1 MAQTS
6 PPDPDRLYKLLPAL
20 YRQVDALQGYSLRA
34 LLRLMGNQVE
44 MLRADIQQLWNN
56 FFIETCQ
63 QWAIPYIGDLVS
75 NRALYDLDTSQDAT
89 TAQSIF
95 PDLAG
100 PNLRPISTI
109 RTRADVA
116 KTIDYRRRK
125 GTVAMLEAL
134 AGDVTGWGAHVVQ
147 FFQILTWTQ
156 NLNHLRLQSTGC
168 ADLRSVSDCAKVD
181 GPFDA
186 ASHVVDV
193 RAIAQSEGWYN
204 VPNLGFFLWRLE
216 SFPLAVV
223 RARAIGGTS
232 WRYTFS
238 PLGNSTPLFA
248 RWTRLDQVPGM
259 SPELLVPEP
268 IPPSAFWDDLA
279 AWNSLPSTGPDY
291 SLYYGNASD
300 DLDWSITVYEQ
311 AAPDA
316 PLVPVDLGHITCMNL
331 EKWTTLAQPSANVAN
346 EWKPLPQPS
355 QCIAIDVSRGRLA
368 IGADRPAST
377 AIYVSYNYGFSAH
390 MGGGPYPDFQKWVV
404 PDSAA
409 EQIIGVG
416 VANPLDTAI
425 TTWAATLD
433 AAIDTWAA
441 SLATPNPPNTII
453 QLADN
458 DTHTLSRTLALDPVK
473 WLAIQALPGLPGFRP
488 HIQPQGGAITISGT
502 AAGSTLTLA
511 GLLIEGGIV
520 VSQDLQRLRILHTTL
535 VPGLS
540 IEEEAASPGGPS
552 LVVNSS
558 AASKPINTN
567 LDVQIAFSITG
578 PLQIPETVDG
588 LWLLDSIVDSASSNP
603 PIAISNANTTTP
615 TNTTTPNGPRATIER
630 STILGSSYFR
640 KFDLCSD
647 TIFTGA
653 VIVEQRVSG
662 CLRFSFVPTGS
673 SAPQP
678 YPQQYHCQPAYE
690 VATETDAAQRAAQAS
705 GAVLPS
711 GWDTTLA
718 ASIEEWL
725 VPSFETVTYGAPE
738 YCQLRLTAPQQ
749 IRTGA
754 SDGAEMGAFNYLKQA
769 QRETNLRIRLAEYVP
784 FGRAPGIIYVT

>member
-1 MAQTS
+1 MAQMS
-6 PPDPDRLYKLLPAL
+6 PPDPDRLYNLLPAL
-20 YRQVDALQGYSLRA
+20 YRQMDAMQGYSLRA

-44 MLRADIQQLWNN
+44 MLRADIQQLWDN
-56 FFIETCQ
+56 FFIETCE

-75 NRALYDLDTSQDAT
+75 NQALYDIDTSQDAT

-95 PDLAG
+95 PDLTG

-116 KTIDYRRRK
+116 KTIYYRRRK
-125 GTVAMLEAL
+125 GTAAMLEEL

-168 ADLRSVSDCAKVD
+168 ADLRNVSDCVQVD

-216 SFPLAVV
+216 SFPLAYA

-238 PLGNSTPLFA
+238 PLGNSAPLFA
-248 RWTRLDQVPGM
+248 RSPRSDLVPGM
-259 SPELLVPEP
+259 NPELLVPEP
-268 IPPSAFWDDLA
+268 IPPSAFLDDLA
-279 AWNSLPSTGPDY
+279 AWSALPTTPPRPDY
-291 SLYYGNASD
+291 SLYYGDAGD
-300 DLDWSITVYEQ
+300 DPDWSITVYEQ
-311 AAPDA
+311 SAPGA
-316 PLVPVDLGHITCMNL
+316 TPVVVDLAQVTCMNL
-331 EKWTTLAQPSANVAN
+331 CM
-346 EWKPLPQPS
+346 WKTFPQPS
-355 QCIAIDVSRGRLA
+355 KGIAIDVSRGRLV
-368 IGADRPAST
+368 IGADRSASST
-377 AIYVSYNYGFSAH
+377 IYVSYNYGFSAH
-390 MGGGPYPDFQKWVV
+390 LGGGPYADLQKWVI
-404 PDSAA
+404 PYSAA
-409 EQIIGVG
+409 DQVIGVG

-433 AAIDTWAA
+433 AAIDAWTA

-453 QLADN
+453 QIADN
-458 DTHTLSRTLALDPVK
+458 DTHTLSRALALHPVK
-473 WLAIQALPGLPGFRP
+473 WLAIQALAGLPGFRP
-488 HIQPQGGAITISGT
+488 HIQPQGGVISINGT
-502 AAGSTLTLA
+502 ASGSTLTLA
-511 GLLIEGGIV
+511 GLLIEGGIEV
-520 VSQDLQRLRILHTTL
+520 TQDIQRLRILHTTL
-535 VPGLS
+535 VPGRS
-540 IEEEAASPGGPS
+540 IVEEPASPPGGLS
-552 LVVNSS
+552 LDVSPTGTGG
-558 AASKPINTN
+558 KPINTN

-588 LWLLDSIVDSASSNP
+588 LWLLDSIVDGGSGGP
-603 PIAISNANTTTP
+603 AISNANTT
-615 TNTTTPNGPRATIER
+615 NPNGPQATIER
-630 STILGSSYFR
+630 STILGPSYFR
-640 KFDLCSD
+640 EFDLCSD
-647 TIFTGA
+647 TIFTAA

-662 CLRFSFVPTGS
+662 CLRFSFVPAGS
-673 SAPQP
+673 SA
-678 YPQQYHCQPAYE
+678 PQQYHCQPAYE

-711 GWDTTLA
+711 GWEATLA

-725 VPSFETVTYGAPE
+725 VPSFESVTYGEPE

-754 SDGAEMGAFNYLKQA
+754 SDGGEMGAFNYLKQA